1 MSEQINQFIKEVE
14 EAKVLIENEL
24 SINLKFLDI
33 QLALAE
39 KLGYEPEDST
49 RTASHNLT
57 AVQIFEMLIDFN
69 FPRETETVILE
80 SSILPEDAIRR
91 IDEQRIKSKGEI
103 WVIYKYDK
111 DPLPS
116 NPHAHNEATG
126 QKLDLSNGNL
136 YDSKNNYLGT
146 NISKKNLELLRGKV
160 INISLPKLKI

>member
-24 SINLKFLDI
+24 SVELKFLDI

-49 RTASHNLT
+49 RTASNNLT
-57 AVQIFEMLIDFN
+57 AIQIFEMLKDFN
-69 FPRETETVILE
+69 FPIEIENVKLE
-80 SSILPEDAIRR
+80 SSILPADVINR

-103 WVIYKYDK
+103 WVIHKFDK

-160 INISLPKLKI
+160 KKIELPKLKI